1 MCKCKCLNMKAEINE
16 SKIFTKNICN
26 AIVNVNLT
34 GENVI
39 QTKIGI
45 TITVGVRKKV
55 QKSIIFAKN
64 IIFGIQQHVL
74 VKMVNI

>member
-1 MCKCKCLNMKAEINE
+1 M
-16 SKIFTKNICN
+16 
-26 AIVNVNLT
+26 T

-39 QTKIGI
+39 QTKSGI

-64 IIFGIQQHVL
+64 IIFGIQQHGKYLGGIIYDSVI
-74 VKMVNI
+74 NSG